1 LYKFRL
7 PLGIAGVITILDA
20 TALIVVELL
29 AIIESP
35 ARTASISRTVVPA
48 FVSPVVDEN
57 VVASGDRKGRRLAV
71 VVVKLGESTTF
82 TTSSGIEKTYEK
94 RLYVEIVNGLV
105 STGVTVIEIGV
116 TTIFDV
122 TFE

>member
-94 RLYVEIVNGLV
+94 G
-105 STGVTVIEIGV
+105 
-116 TTIFDV
+116 
-122 TFE
+122 